1 MEGESYIYHLNTE
14 LLENERIF
22 KLSSALLNK
31 DNSLVITLIVNAKDY
46 DNKLSAELKDKVRT
60 VTRKLVPECYNPKI
74 LFKKTISDES
84 YINQLINDFFY
95 KESPLVL
102 RKLSDCS
109 ITTETGY
116 DTITVNLDLPPYLY
130 SFMEKNGY
138 AEKLAGFLNS
148 EIMETVEVALTL
160 NTKSDKQASLIKRK
174 PQEHKTSLK
183 IIEVY
188 DLKSVVGAI
197 SRMPK
202 YISEALK
209 AESENQTVCGKVS
222 QFSQKV
228 SKNTGKPFFT
238 MKLDDTTG
246 QIEAVFFA
254 KDEASAE
261 SFAREIYDG
270 ALVCVEGPVK
280 LSTYTGSFT
289 LQIRRISTCAINY
302 ASIKQDIDYYEE
314 SDEYMTIS
322 PEPYID
328 EEQLNLFDDELPAPE
343 ALKGDYVI
351 FDLET
356 TGLNPTTDKIIE
368 IGAVKMRDG
377 RLIETF
383 STLINPE
390 CHIPEAASAT
400 NNIFDKDVADAP
412 TLDKVIG
419 DFYKFT
425 RNATLVGHNAEAF
438 DYSFLAYWGKQHRY
452 NFDNAISDTLKIAK
466 EKGVKG
472 KLNLGTLC
480 DKFDIPLDKAHR
492 ALYDAVATA
501 KLFRKLIVL

>member
-1 MEGESYIYHLNTE
+1 
-14 LLENERIF
+14 
-22 KLSSALLNK
+22 
-31 DNSLVITLIVNAKDY
+31 
-46 DNKLSAELKDKVRT
+46 
-60 VTRKLVPECYNPKI
+60 
-74 LFKKTISDES
+74 
-84 YINQLINDFFY
+84 
-95 KESPLVL
+95 
-102 RKLSDCS
+102 
-109 ITTETGY
+109 
-116 DTITVNLDLPPYLY
+116 
-130 SFMEKNGY
+130 
-138 AEKLAGFLNS
+138 
-148 EIMETVEVALTL
+148 
-160 NTKSDKQASLIKRK
+160 
-174 PQEHKTSLK
+174 
-183 IIEVY
+183 
-188 DLKSVVGAI
+188 
-197 SRMPK
+197 
-202 YISEALK
+202 
-209 AESENQTVCGKVS
+209 
-222 QFSQKV
+222 
-228 SKNTGKPFFT
+228 
-238 MKLDDTTG
+238 
-246 QIEAVFFA
+246 
-254 KDEASAE
+254 
-261 SFAREIYDG
+261 
-270 ALVCVEGPVK
+270 
-280 LSTYTGSFT
+280 
-289 LQIRRISTCAINY
+289 
-302 ASIKQDIDYYEE
+302 
-314 SDEYMTIS
+314 MTIS